1 MGDLT
6 NKAPLERVI
15 ATTSAKVKT
24 IPIGNGQILFIQD
37 KCRIALDFNGKR
49 TFYNQINEIE
59 TEYERQN
66 LETPSYGYYF
76 IIDTAVLW
84 FYDEQWMQITGKP
97 SETVFIDVELPEL
110 GQAKEGVLY
119 VNKADRYISVYD
131 KESEQYITVA
141 DHQEEVT
148 DEDILALFNN

>member
-24 IPIGNGQILFIQD
+24 IPIGNGQILFVQD
-37 KCRIALDFNGKR
+37 RCRIALDFNGKR
-49 TFYNQINEIE
+49 TFYNQINELE

-76 IIDTAVLW
+76 VIDTAVLW
-84 FYDEQWMQITGKP
+84 LYNEQWTQITEKP
-97 SETVFIDVELPEL
+97 NEAVFIGVELPEL
-110 GQAKEGVLY
+110 GQAKEDVLY

-131 KESEQYITVA
+131 KESGQYITVA
-141 DHQEEVT
+141 NYQEEIT
-148 DEDILALFNN
+148 DEDIFALFE